1 MGTSNKHWKL
11 RKRNIILQI
20 CTLQKMVTM
29 VNFYGMSILPQF
41 KTFMEEKL
49 KTENILF
56 FAES

>member
-1 MGTSNKHWKL
+1 
-11 RKRNIILQI
+11 
-20 CTLQKMVTM
+20 MVTM